1 MEISNISDFY
11 KGWFIGNFEPSLHK
25 NKEFEVGI
33 KSFTKGEIEPLHYQ
47 KLAHE
52 ITIVISGKVR
62 IANVI
67 LTKDQILEI
76 FPFEKAD
83 FECLENAVL
92 VCIKFPSEPEDK
104 ILVQ

>member
-1 MEISNISDFY
+1 MKTSNISDFY

-25 NKEFEVGI
+25 NKAFEVGI

-67 LTKDQILEI
+67 LIKDQILEI
-76 FPFEKAD
+76 FPFEFK
-83 FECLENAVL
+83 
-92 VCIKFPSEPEDK
+92 KSSEWPD
-104 ILVQ
+104 VT